1 MGYIKIEKLRKEY
14 VTRRR
19 STRGVER
26 MDWGEAN
33 GGLPGDD
40 AGFQDAGKS
49 HVKIEHLKR
58 EYINRRRVPRAP
70 GDPVRLGEA
79 TVVLDDVNLEFEE
92 GEMVCILGPSGCGK
106 SSMLRIIAGFDAATS
121 GRVLIGGKP
130 VTGPS
135 SDHMFVF
142 QQGGL
147 LPWMTVWQ
155 NMEMGLRHM
164 ENKNK
169 QEERI
174 QEYIE
179 LVELSGFESHYPYQ
193 LSGGMQ
199 RRAELARSLAVE
211 PDLLF
216 MDEPFAGLDYL
227 THLKIREEVVNIH
240 EYIGKTMLMV
250 THFIE
255 DALVMADR
263 IVVFSERPARVK
275 MERKLDF
282 PRPRNIVKD
291 PGLAELRDEVFL
303 MLGVSYVA

>member
-1 MGYIKIEKLRKEY
+1 MNDLKAEKFTKEFDDRILVKSEITDKPEGKGNAYVSIENISKEY
-14 VTRRR
+14 VNRRTVAR
-19 STRGVER
+19 SVGDPT
-26 MDWGEAN
+26 EAN
-33 GGLPGDD
+33 KE
-40 AGFQDAGKS
+40 F
-49 HVKIEHLKR
+49 
-58 EYINRRRVPRAP
+58 
-70 GDPVRLGEA
+70 
-79 TVVLDDVNLEFEE
+79 TVLDDISLEFEE

-106 SSMLRIIAGFDAATS
+106 STLLRIMAGFDTATS
-121 GRVLIGGKP
+121 GQVKIKNKV

-135 SDHMFVF
+135 ANNIFVF
-142 QQGGL
+142 QQCAL
-147 LPWMTVWQ
+147 LPWMTVWD
-155 NMEMGLRHM
+155 NVELGLRNL
-164 ENKNK
+164 ED
-169 QEERI
+169 EEEKRERV

-179 LVELSGFESHYPYQ
+179 LVELSGFENNYPYQ

-199 RRAELARSLAVE
+199 RRAELARALAIK

-216 MDEPFAGLDYL
+216 MDEPFTGLDYF

-240 EYIGKTMLMV
+240 EYIGKSMIMV

-263 IVVFSERPARVK
+263 IIVLSERPTMIK

-291 PGLAELRDEVFL
+291 PGLADLRDEIFL